1 MKKSVKKIITGIL
14 LLATLG
20 FGYTFYMGPSHAD
33 ACGYGRAG
41 GEDYVPKRRG
51 PSGPIAQ
58 RPLVTKEQA
67 YDIVTSHVKRLN
79 PSLEIG
85 SINDAGS
92 FYEVDILSD
101 KNELI
106 QRLGIDKQSGR
117 LMLIN

>member
-79 PSLEIG
+79 PSLEVG
-85 SINDAGS
+85 PINDAGR

-101 KNELI
+101 KNAVI
-106 QRLGIDKQSGR
+106 QRLGVDKRTGR

>member
-1 MKKSVKKIITGIL
+1 MKRYMKKIIPGIL

-20 FGYTFYMGPSHAD
+20 FGYTFMGPVQAD
-33 ACGYGRAG
+33 ACGWGRAG
-41 GEDYVPKRRG
+41 GEDYVPQRRG

-58 RPLVTKEQA
+58 GPLLTKEQA

-79 PSLEIG
+79 PSLEVG
-85 SINDAGS
+85 PINDAGS

-101 KNELI
+101 KSELV
-106 QRLGIDKQSGR
+106 QRLGVDKRTGR